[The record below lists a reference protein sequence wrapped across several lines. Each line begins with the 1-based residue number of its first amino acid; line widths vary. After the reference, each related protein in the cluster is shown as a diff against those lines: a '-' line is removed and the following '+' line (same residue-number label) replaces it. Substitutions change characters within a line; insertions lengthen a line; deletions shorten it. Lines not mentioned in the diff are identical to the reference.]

1 MGLLVPGHSSRG
13 VRDPCLLLVSK
24 QRDYKT
30 TAPKAP
36 KQSARSPSP
45 TNALA
50 PRSPG
55 ADESLLESAL
65 HLPERLTNQEIIRSG
80 CAPRPGHSK
89 DQRRRGS
96 TPDGSGKTTV
106 RPPNP
111 RPQGRGTAL
120 LDGAKIILASSSWTC
135 CQTPFENSG
144 AKGAKARI
152 FVAGR
157 VRARSP
163 LLTAR

>member
-1 MGLLVPGHSSRG
+1 MGLLVPGRSSRG
-13 VRDPCLLLVSK
+13 VRDPCLLLVGK

-96 TPDGSGKTTV
+96 TPDGSGK
-106 RPPNP
+106 PPFVLQTHARRAEVP
-111 RPQGRGTAL
+111 PSWTGR
-120 LDGAKIILASSSWTC
+120 KSSSRAAA
-135 CQTPFENSG
+135 G
-144 AKGAKARI
+144 HAARRLLRT
-152 FVAGR
+152 VARRGPKP
-157 VRARSP
+157 VSS
-163 LLTAR
+163 